1 MLAATAGVQRQPAA
15 AAAAAAAYVPTRL
28 EPQPRPRSN
37 RVLSP
42 WLVSMTMAMMRV

>member
-15 AAAAAAAYVPTRL
+15 AAAAAARVPTRP

-42 WLVSMTMAMMRV
+42 WLVSMTMAMIRV

>member
-1 MLAATAGVQRQPAA
+1 MLAAMAGVQRQPAA
-15 AAAAAAAYVPTRL
+15 AAAAAACVPTRP

-42 WLVSMTMAMMRV
+42 WLVSMTMAMIRV